1 MAADRLLDRIEPRGL
16 GRHER
21 FVGWIA
27 GGFVGSLVASA
38 ALFALVV
45 LAHLS

>member
-1 MAADRLLDRIEPRGL
+1 MAADRLLDRIEPPGL
-16 GRHER
+16 GRQER
-21 FVGWIA
+21 VVGWIA
-27 GGFVGSLVASA
+27 GAFVGSLVAAA

>member
-16 GRHER
+16 DRHAR

-27 GGFVGSLVASA
+27 GSLVGSLLAAA